1 MDLLYSSEKLSQAAH
16 GLAIS
21 TKSIQ
26 GRVADV
32 MSVYLDAL
40 IDHQSLPPDLHARLK
55 DYCQQWE
62 KADQSIP
69 CWAEQLTDDE
79 ASLVARWIV
88 DTRDEVD
95 RLFSEEQA
103 HQGR

>member
-1 MDLLYSSEKLSQAAH
+1 MDLLYSSEKLSQAVR
-16 GLAIS
+16 GLAIGA
-21 TKSIQ
+21 KSIQ

-32 MSVYLDAL
+32 MSGCLAAL
-40 IDHQSLPPDLHARLK
+40 IDHQSLPPNLHAQLE
-55 DYCQQWE
+55 YYGQQWK
-62 KADQSIP
+62 KAGESIP
-69 CWAEQLTDDE
+69 SWAERLTDDE
-79 ASLVARWIV
+79 AGDVARWIV